1 VNGAIVPEV
10 EDGREW
16 ERDIIDYLSP
26 GSGTDP
32 VIINI

>member
-1 VNGAIVPEV
+1 MNGEMVLEG
-10 EDGREW
+10 EDGH
-16 ERDIIDYLSP
+16 ERAKDIIDYLSP

>member
-1 VNGAIVPEV
+1 MVLEGEN
-10 EDGREW
+10 GREW